1 MELRAVNT
9 IFTVNGCAVND
20 FKTVNEIFLELRAV
34 NTIFTV
40 NGCAVNDVKTVNEI
54 FFRRFAPLTIYLPL
68 TINIVEKWRHF
79 DVLVRDFVLNYF
91 VFLILFFDFLF
102 ETAYLVLL
110 TLYLPLTA
118 APLTMSKPLTK
129 FFFGASRR

>member
-1 MELRAVNT
+1 MCIKVFKCRLLFKEVFLELNAFNN

-20 FKTVNEIFLELRAV
+20 FKTVNEIF
-34 NTIFTV
+34 
-40 NGCAVNDVKTVNEI
+40 
-54 FFRRFAPLTIYLPL
+54 FRRFAPL
-68 TINIVEKWRHF
+68 TINIVEKWRHV

>member
-1 MELRAVNT
+1 M
-9 IFTVNGCAVND
+9 
-20 FKTVNEIFLELRAV
+20 ELRAV

-54 FFRRFAPLTIYLPL
+54 FFRRFAPLTIYLPLTAAPLTISKPL

-129 FFFGASRR
+129 FFFGAVNGFWKFSVNAVNKINIVN